1 MIVLDTSVWVDHLR
15 KSQPEVVHLLQ
26 SGRIIQHGMVTGEL
40 AMGNLHNWA
49 QTVQSLRCL
58 PAIATLEDEALF
70 DFVHSAGLPGTGLG
84 LVDAHILGAVAAV
97 PDCRLWTRDR
107 RLLTQVEQLG
117 LGYNGET

>member
-1 MIVLDTSVWVDHLR
+1 VLDTSVWVDHFR

-26 SGRIIQHGMVTGEL
+26 SGQIMQHAMVTGEL

-70 DFVHSAGLPGTGLG
+70 DFVHSVGLPGTGLG
-84 LVDAHILGAVAAV
+84 LVDAHILGAVAAM
-97 PDCRLWTRDR
+97 PECRLWTYDQ
-107 RLLTQVEQLG
+107 RLKTQAERLG
-117 LGYNGET
+117 GTYQSES